1 MYFGRSSPNW
11 PHAMSCWLQV
21 VVATPAHSAIAGPLT
36 YRHASPLAPGTLVR
50 VPLGRREVLGVVW
63 ESLADSGEMPES
75 QIRHIAS
82 VLDGL
87 APLPTTWRQLVDFTA
102 SYYQRSLGEVAL
114 AALPPQLRDLSSVQ
128 LTRRLKRPVK
138 DTSCAPDTTDLIAL
152 SAQQASALAE
162 FDDESNG
169 AGRPA
174 LLFGATGSGKTEVY
188 LRAAAKVLAQDPQAQ
203 VLVMVPE
210 INLTPQLQARFE
222 ARFAHLG
229 RERVVPLHSGL
240 TPAQRLKSWLAAHSG
255 LARLVL
261 GTRMAVLASMP
272 NLRLIV
278 VDEEHDPSYKQQEGA
293 RYSARDLA
301 VYRARLEGADAAH
314 SACRVLLGSATPS
327 LESWQA
333 TITGRYQRLNM
344 SERIGA
350 PTLPAARGSLPPE
363 GALRLRPGEAG
374 SAAPAGGY
382 GGHPALLAVA
392 PTLPEGAAAPA
403 ARQSQFCGPGLN
415 SSAAGTA
422 AGVPDLL
429 PLPPGE
435 AWPVLSLSKEGE
447 GSPLPAPSA
456 SPEMMGQLPTVKR
469 VDMNHQPRHCVI
481 APPLLVAIG
490 ERVAR
495 GEQSLIFLNRRGY
508 APVLACHDCD
518 WKSEC
523 PHCSAYR
530 VFHKIDR
537 SLRCHHCGFTER
549 VPRAC
554 PSCGN
559 IDIAPVG
566 RGTER
571 LEEHLAEL
579 LAGVNRPGGGAVRIT
594 RIDADSTRLKGTLES
609 QLASV
614 HAGEVDVL
622 VGTQMIAKGH
632 DFRHITLVAAINP
645 DGALFSSDFR
655 APERLF
661 SLLMQAGGR
670 AGRDARHS
678 AASEMWVQTF
688 YPEHPLFAALRQH
701 DYPAFAAQQLAERH
715 AAGLSPFGFSALVRA
730 EAKAQD
736 VAQGFLNAA
745 AAAAPAQ
752 QPGHSP
758 VNCYSAVPMTIQRV
772 ANIERAQMLVESPS
786 RAALQ
791 RFLAAWQPVLFETR
805 KQGEFKSLVRWAI
818 DVDPMVI

>member
-1 MYFGRSSPNW
+1 MT
-11 PHAMSCWLQV
+11 CWLQV
-21 VVATPAHSAIAGPLT
+21 VVAAPAHSAIAGPLT
-36 YRHASPLAPGTLVR
+36 YRSELPLAPGTLVR
-50 VPLGRREVLGVVW
+50 VPLGKREVLGVVW
-63 ESLADSGEMPES
+63 GTALDAGNLLEMQTKS
-75 QIRHIAS
+75 IAGA
-82 VLDGL
+82 LEGL
-87 APLPTTWRQLVDFTA
+87 APLAADWRALVNFTA

-114 AALPPQLRDLSSVQ
+114 AALPPQLRELTGVQ
-128 LTRRLKRPVK
+128 LARRLKRPVV
-138 DTSCAPDTTDLIAL
+138 DTSQPENATNLIAA
-152 SAQQASALAE
+152 SAQQTRAIADFDAESSAKK
-162 FDDESNG
+162 
-169 AGRPA
+169 RPA

-188 LRAAAKVLAQDPQAQ
+188 LRLAAQVLALEPTAQ

-222 ARFAHLG
+222 ERFAHLG
-229 RERVVPLHSGL
+229 LERVVALHSGL
-240 TPAQRLKSWLAAHSG
+240 TPAQRLKSWITAHAG
-255 LARLVL
+255 HARLIL

-272 NLRLIV
+272 NLKLIV

-301 VYRARLEGADAAH
+301 VYRASIQAD
-314 SACRVLLGSATPS
+314 CRVLLGSATPS

-333 TITGRYQRLNM
+333 TINGKYQLLRM
-344 SERIGA
+344 DERIGA
-350 PTLPAARGSLPPE
+350 SLSNSPELLPFPLGE
-363 GALRLRPGEAG
+363 GGGFTLRLQERLRAPGQREED
-374 SAAPAGGY
+374 
-382 GGHPALLAVA
+382 PAL
-392 PTLPEGAAAPA
+392 TGQRS
-403 ARQSQFCGPGLN
+403 ARQ
-415 SSAAGTA
+415 
-422 AGVPDLL
+422 
-429 PLPPGE
+429 
-435 AWPVLSLSKEGE
+435 
-447 GSPLPAPSA
+447 GSPPANPV
-456 SPEMMGQLPTVKR
+456 PTPGQLPTVKR
-469 VDMNHQPRHCVI
+469 LDMNHQPKHCVI
-481 APPLLVAIG
+481 APPLVKAIE
-490 ERVAR
+490 ERIGR

-508 APVLACHDCD
+508 APVLACHDCG

-554 PSCGN
+554 PACGN
-559 IDIAPVG
+559 IDISPVG

-579 LAGVNRPGGGAVRIT
+579 LANVKRPDGGAVRIA
-594 RIDADSTRLKGTLES
+594 RIDADSTRLKGALQQ

-670 AGRDARHS
+670 AGRDAARS
-678 AASEMWVQTF
+678 AQSEMWVQTF
-688 YPEHPLFAALRQH
+688 HPQHPLFAALKAH
-701 DYPAFAAQQLAERH
+701 DYPKFAAQQLAERQ

-730 EAKAQD
+730 EAKDQE

-745 AAAAPAQ
+745 IAAAIAGQIERHDHITAYP
-752 QPGHSP
+752 
-758 VNCYSAVPMTIQRV
+758 AVPMTIQRV
-772 ANIERAQMLVESPS
+772 ANIERAQMLVESAS
-786 RAALQ
+786 RTALQ

-805 KQGEFKSLVRWAI
+805 KQGEFKSLIRWAI
-818 DVDPMVI
+818 DVDPLAI

>member
-1 MYFGRSSPNW
+1 PWGG
-11 PHAMSCWLQV
+11 
-21 VVATPAHSAIAGPLT
+21 PAVQT
-36 YRHASPLAPGTLVR
+36 
-50 VPLGRREVLGVVW
+50 
-63 ESLADSGEMPES
+63 
-75 QIRHIAS
+75 RHIAS

-87 APLPTTWRQLVDFTA
+87 APLSATWRKLVAFTA
-102 SYYQRSLGEVAL
+102 GYYQRSLGEVAL
-114 AALPPQLRDLSSVQ
+114 AALPPQLRDLSTVQ
-128 LTRRLKRPVK
+128 LTRRLKRPLL
-138 DTSCAPDTTDLIAL
+138 DTSCAQDTTNLIAL
-152 SAQQASALAE
+152 STEQIRVIAE
-162 FDDESNG
+162 FYADT
-169 AGRPA
+169 RPA

-188 LRAAAKVLAQDPQAQ
+188 LRAAAQVLAQDPSAQ

-222 ARFAHLG
+222 ARFAHFG
-229 RERVVPLHSGL
+229 KERVVPLHSGL

-255 LARLVL
+255 YARLVL
-261 GTRMAVLASMP
+261 GTRMAVLASLP
-272 NLRLIV
+272 NLRLLV

-301 VYRARLEGADAAH
+301 VYRAKLETGDAEH
-314 SACRVLLGSATPS
+314 PHGACRVLLGSATPS

-333 TITGRYQRLNM
+333 TITGRYQRLTM

-350 PTLPAARGSLPPE
+350 STPS
-363 GALRLRPGEAG
+363 GEAA
-374 SAAPAGGY
+374 S
-382 GGHPALLAVA
+382 V
-392 PTLPEGAAAPA
+392 GAI
-403 ARQSQFCGPGLN
+403 PGR
-415 SSAAGTA
+415 
-422 AGVPDLL
+422 
-429 PLPPGE
+429 
-435 AWPVLSLSKEGE
+435 
-447 GSPLPAPSA
+447 
-456 SPEMMGQLPTVKR
+456 LPTVRR
-469 VDMNHQPRHCVI
+469 VDMNHQPKHSVI
-481 APPLLVAIG
+481 APPLLAAIAQ
-490 ERVAR
+490 RVAR

-537 SLRCHHCGFTER
+537 TLRCHHCGFTER

-559 IDIAPVG
+559 IDIAPMG

-571 LEEHLAEL
+571 LEEHLGEL
-579 LAGVNRPGGGAVRIT
+579 LADVKRPDGSAVRVT
-594 RIDADSTRLKGTLES
+594 RIDADTTRLKGALES

-661 SLLMQAGGR
+661 SLLMQAAGR

-678 AASEMWVQTF
+678 EASEMWVQTF
-688 YPEHPLFAALRQH
+688 HPDHPLFAALKQH
-701 DYPAFAAQQLAERH
+701 DYPAFAAQQLAERQ

-730 EAKAQD
+730 EARTQE

-745 AAAAPAQ
+745 AAAAQLLQLPSQAHVT
-752 QPGHSP
+752 PYP
-758 VNCYSAVPMTIQRV
+758 AVPMTIQRV
-772 ANIERAQMLVESPS
+772 ANIERAQMLIESPS

-805 KQGEFKSLVRWAI
+805 RHSEFKSLIRWAI
-818 DVDPMVI
+818 DVDPMAI

>member
-1 MYFGRSSPNW
+1 MTSW
-11 PHAMSCWLQV
+11 VQV
-21 VVATPAHSAIAGPLT
+21 LVATPAHSALAGPLT
-36 YRHASPLAPGTLVR
+36 YRSESLLSAGTLVR

-63 ESLADSGEMPES
+63 ETLPDSGDLLAS
-75 QIRHIAS
+75 QTRDIAG
-82 VLDGL
+82 VLEGL
-87 APLPTTWRQLVDFTA
+87 APLPATWLRLVAFTA

-114 AALPPQLRDLSSVQ
+114 AALPPQLREMTGEQ
-128 LTRRLKRPVK
+128 LARRLKRPVV
-138 DTSCAPDTTDLIAL
+138 DTSHAQDATHSIAL
-152 SAQQASALAE
+152 SAQQSRALAE
-162 FDDESNG
+162 FDADT
-169 AGRPA
+169 RPA

-188 LRAAAKVLAQDPQAQ
+188 LRAAARVLALDPNAQ

-222 ARFAHLG
+222 ERFAHLG
-229 RERVVPLHSGL
+229 KERVVSLHSGL
-240 TPAQRLKSWLAAHSG
+240 TPAQRLKSWLAAHAG
-255 LARLVL
+255 HARLVL
-261 GTRMAVLASMP
+261 GTRMAVLASLP
-272 NLRLIV
+272 KLRLIV

-301 VYRARLEGADAAH
+301 VYRAMLESSAGQAPAGTQFSAGAISPAGAAEPALSGRRR
-314 SACRVLLGSATPS
+314 SAPLSWARGSAPPKAREATSVGATSCRVMLGSATPS

-333 TITGRYQRLNM
+333 TITGRYQRLTI
-344 SERIGA
+344 SERIGTTA
-350 PTLPAARGSLPPE
+350 EL
-363 GALRLRPGEAG
+363 
-374 SAAPAGGY
+374 GG
-382 GGHPALLAVA
+382 
-392 PTLPEGAAAPA
+392 
-403 ARQSQFCGPGLN
+403 
-415 SSAAGTA
+415 
-422 AGVPDLL
+422 
-429 PLPPGE
+429 
-435 AWPVLSLSKEGE
+435 
-447 GSPLPAPSA
+447 
-456 SPEMMGQLPTVKR
+456 LPTVR
-469 VDMNHQPRHCVI
+469 GVDMNHQPKHCVI
-481 APPLLVAIG
+481 APPLIKAIE
-490 ERVAR
+490 ERIAR

-508 APVLACHDCD
+508 APVLACHDCG

-537 SLRCHHCGFTER
+537 SLRCHHCGFSER

-559 IDIAPVG
+559 IDIAPLG

-579 LAGVNRPGGGAVRIT
+579 LAGVTRPDASAVRIA
-594 RIDADSTRLKGTLES
+594 RIDADSTRLKGALES

-678 AASEMWVQTF
+678 ALSEMWVQTF
-688 YPEHPLFAALRQH
+688 HPTHPLFAALKQH
-701 DYPAFAAQQLAERH
+701 DYPKFAAQQLAERQ
-715 AAGLSPFGFSALVRA
+715 AAALPPFGFSALLRA
-730 EAKAQD
+730 EARAQD

-745 AAAAPAQ
+745 AAAAQSQAIE
-752 QPGHSP
+752 GHGQVTAYP
-758 VNCYSAVPMTIQRV
+758 AVPMTIQRV

-786 RAALQ
+786 RTALQ
-791 RFLAAWQPVLFETR
+791 RFLAAWQPLLFETR
-805 KQGEFKSLVRWAI
+805 KQSEFKSLVRWAI
-818 DVDPMVI
+818 DVDPLAI

>member
-1 MYFGRSSPNW
+1 
-11 PHAMSCWLQV
+11 MSFWLQV

-36 YRHASPLAPGTLVR
+36 YRSESPLLAGTLVR

-63 ESLADSGEMPES
+63 ENLADSGELPEL

-82 VLDGL
+82 VLEGL
-87 APLPTTWRQLVDFTA
+87 PPLSATWRMLVTFTA
-102 SYYQRSLGEVAL
+102 GYYQRSLGEVAL

-128 LTRRLKRPVK
+128 LARRLKRPVV
-138 DTSCAPDTTDLIAL
+138 DTSCAPDTTELIAL

-162 FDDESNG
+162 FDAENSG
-169 AGRPA
+169 ASRPA

-188 LRAAAKVLAQDPQAQ
+188 LRAAARVLAQDPQAQ

-240 TPAQRLKSWLAAHSG
+240 SPAQRLKSWLAAHSG

-261 GTRMAVLASMP
+261 GTRMAVLASLP

-301 VYRARLEGADAAH
+301 VYRAKLETSVGAQSAEAVAGGVPAQQGPRNRLSQAAGAAAPVGLE
-314 SACRVLLGSATPS
+314 SAAPSLLEQAWTGDRGEASREPRPARPRAVREATSVGDKICRVLLGSATPS

-333 TITGRYQRLNM
+333 TISGRYQRLNM

-350 PTLPAARGSLPPE
+350 PTLPAARGSLPLQGATPPE
-363 GALRLRPGEAG
+363 
-374 SAAPAGGY
+374 AAHLQAVQARAGGL
-382 GGHPALLAVA
+382 GAAA
-392 PTLPEGAAAPA
+392 FSPEGAAAPA
-403 ARQSQFCGPGLN
+403 ARQSRFCGPGLN
-415 SSAAGTA
+415 SPAAGTA
-422 AGVPDLL
+422 AGSPDVL

-435 AWPVLSLSKEGE
+435 GGGE
-447 GSPLPAPSA
+447 DSPLPAPSA
-456 SPEMMGQLPTVKR
+456 GPETTGQLPTVKR
-469 VDMNHQPRHCVI
+469 VDMSHQPKHCVI
-481 APPLLVAIG
+481 APPLLAAIG

-508 APVLACHDCD
+508 APVLACHDCG

-554 PSCGN
+554 PACGN

-579 LAGVNRPGGGAVRIT
+579 LAGVQRPDGGAVRIT
-594 RIDADSTRLKGTLES
+594 RIDADSTRLKGTLEA

-688 YPEHPLFAALRQH
+688 HPEHPLFAALRQH

-730 EAKAQD
+730 EAKAQE
-736 VAQGFLNAA
+736 VA
-745 AAAAPAQ
+745 
-752 QPGHSP
+752 
-758 VNCYSAVPMTIQRV
+758 
-772 ANIERAQMLVESPS
+772 
-786 RAALQ
+786 
-791 RFLAAWQPVLFETR
+791 
-805 KQGEFKSLVRWAI
+805 
-818 DVDPMVI
+818 